1 MILCRLSIS
10 ARLRLRTFEN
20 ERPLPIKIDIIA
32 CSVIDPPG
40 VIDPVYLR
48 SPDVAASRSCRIA
61 PDDFG
66 LAGLEASDGFGA
78 CDADVRPG
86 RGQKVVVAVAGVDD
100 EGV

>member
-1 MILCRLSIS
+1 MQVVWFFDGYGLRTLENKRPLSIQ
-10 ARLRLRTFEN
+10 
-20 ERPLPIKIDIIA
+20 IDVIT
-32 CSVIDPPG
+32 CSVVDPPR
-40 VIDPVYLR
+40 VIDPVHFR
-48 SPDVAASRSCRIA
+48 SPDIAASRGCRVA